1 MEALLLEHMRKGLL
15 QKKDN
20 LTEWLQATPLGKKQV
35 LLGPS
40 TEQSVHVRL
49 DVIDDAISKSHSK
62 TLGKCE
68 VCHEDIETELLEID
82 YTACVC
88 LEHLSKEERHH
99 LQSELELAQD
109 VQKML
114 LPQEAPNIPGLE
126 IAAFSRPAQ
135 IVGGDYF
142 DFVEF
147 SNGLYGLAIADVAG
161 HGVSASLH
169 MASIQALLQTLVPVN
184 KSPAEVMRQ
193 IHKLF
198 IHNIRFETFVT
209 FFIGAFDSSTKTL
222 TFSNAGHQPPLLLR
236 KNNSK
241 EESVAMLWPTGAAIG
256 LVEDAEF
263 AEKTIE
269 LQKEDLL
276 VLYTDGIT
284 EAVNLQNQEFGR
296 KRLETLIRQVKRLPV
311 KELIQKIR
319 LSLEEF
325 SEGKPLADDTTIVI
339 CKIK

>member
-114 LPQEAPNIPGLE
+114 LPQEAPNISGLE

>member
-1 MEALLLEHMRKGLL
+1 MEALILERMRKGLL
-15 QKKDN
+15 QKRHS
-20 LTEWLQATPLGKKQV
+20 LTEWLHATPLGKKKV

-40 TEQSVHVRL
+40 TEQSVHARL
-49 DVIDDAISKSHSK
+49 DVIDDTISKADSR

-68 VCHEDIETELLEID
+68 VCHEDVETELLEVD

-88 LEHLSKEERHH
+88 IEHLSKEERRH
-99 LQSELELAQD
+99 LERELELAQS

-142 DFVEF
+142 DFIDF
-147 SNGLYGLAIADVAG
+147 SNGFHGLAMADVAG

-169 MASIQALLQTLVPVN
+169 MASIQALLRTLVPVN
-184 KSPAEVMRQ
+184 NSPAAVMSQ
-193 IHKLF
+193 VHKLF
-198 IHNIRFETFVT
+198 IHNTRFETFVT
-209 FFIGAFDSSTKTL
+209 FFIGAFDSSTRIL
-222 TFSNAGHQPPLLLR
+222 TFCNAGHPPPLVLR
-236 KNNSK
+236 KTKSK
-241 EESVAMLWPTGAAIG
+241 EESVVMLRPTGAAIG
-256 LVEDAEF
+256 LVEEAEF

-296 KRLETLIRQVKRLPV
+296 ERLIKLIQQVNYAPVKQVVQEIRQA
-311 KELIQKIR
+311 
-319 LSLEEF
+319 LEEF
-325 SEGKPLADDTTIVI
+325 SEGKPLADDTTLVV
-339 CKIK
+339 CKVK